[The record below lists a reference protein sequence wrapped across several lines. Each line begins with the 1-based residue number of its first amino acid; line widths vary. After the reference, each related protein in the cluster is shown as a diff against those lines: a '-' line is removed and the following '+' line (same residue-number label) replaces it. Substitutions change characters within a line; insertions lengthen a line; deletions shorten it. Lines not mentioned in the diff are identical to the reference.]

1 MTLRNLPDASTVF
14 IKMHTIPPMLEQ
26 SKTRYCNTNT
36 TNHASSVFT
45 LLLIQ
50 IMCLTFYFQSRFTIT
65 YNGKN
70 KIKTH
75 SASFVVFVLQNGF
88 PKKTPPPSSTKT
100 YTIQT
105 MTTTMIIIYLFQES
119 NSDTT
124 KRKYLDF
131 LDILLT
137 ARDEHGQGMPLIDIR
152 NEVDTFMFEGRFV
165 LVMN

>member
-1 MTLRNLPDASTVF
+1 
-14 IKMHTIPPMLEQ
+14 
-26 SKTRYCNTNT
+26 
-36 TNHASSVFT
+36 
-45 LLLIQ
+45 
-50 IMCLTFYFQSRFTIT
+50 
-65 YNGKN
+65 
-70 KIKTH
+70 
-75 SASFVVFVLQNGF
+75 
-88 PKKTPPPSSTKT
+88 
-100 YTIQT
+100 
-105 MTTTMIIIYLFQES
+105 MTTTLITIYLFQES